1 MKKLVFVIA
10 SLALVACKDAKK
22 EKSVESAPSSEI
34 TKPEEKAP
42 EEIVKTQVET
52 PVALSTKSLNGE
64 VISVTKAKVVGKV
77 LYVELNVKAVKES
90 DEHTPLHV
98 ININQINYVD
108 DAEAKKHDV
117 LKDDEGKYQASPLQS
132 SGSDRIQFSTK
143 YKKNGVLVSLK
154 FAPPPETS
162 KTITLNIPDFDS
174 FDAIPITR

>member
-22 EKSVESAPSSEI
+22 EKSVENAPSSEI

-77 LYVELNVKAVKES
+77 LYVELNV
-90 DEHTPLHV
+90 
-98 ININQINYVD
+98 
-108 DAEAKKHDV
+108 
-117 LKDDEGKYQASPLQS
+117 
-132 SGSDRIQFSTK
+132 
-143 YKKNGVLVSLK
+143 
-154 FAPPPETS
+154 
-162 KTITLNIPDFDS
+162 
-174 FDAIPITR
+174 